1 MSSQLPA
8 GPAAGLLRVIRASL
22 ILTVSAVAVAA
33 VLTRDA
39 EPLEAAYAWV
49 AGAMAAGAVLVALVL
64 RPRAERPPRGAAATL
79 TILGWAVGEGAA
91 LLGWILHLMGAPLA
105 WASPGT
111 AAFLVVLALL
121 PIPDDS
127 RP

>member
-1 MSSQLPA
+1 MSSQLHA

-22 ILTVSAVAVAA
+22 LLTVSAVAVAA
-33 VLTRDA
+33 VLTHDA
-39 EPLEAAYAWV
+39 DPLEAAFAWV
-49 AGAMAAGAVLVALVL
+49 GGAMAAGAVLVALVL

-105 WASPGT
+105 WAFPGT

-127 RP
+127 QL